1 MKLLFCL
8 IAVFS
13 IYLSSNQDIYGRPY
27 RKHTKEVF
35 GIASDVE
42 HSQEVVD
49 LRAKSKN

>member
-1 MKLLFCL
+1 MKLIFCL

-13 IYLSSNQDIYGRPY
+13 IYLSSNKDVYGRPY
-27 RKHTKEVF
+27 RKHTREVF

-49 LRAKSKN
+49 LLEKPKN